1 MLMSDDT
8 NMFVVGKT
16 KEEAYSRA
24 NDVSE
29 NVHAYMKYNLLH
41 INMEKCCLMH
51 FQPNAFS
58 ESENCSRTVPFVS
71 NSHVS
76 KAI

>member
-1 MLMSDDT
+1 MSDDT

-41 INMEKCCLMH
+41 INMEKFCFMH
-51 FQPNAFS
+51 F
-58 ESENCSRTVPFVS
+58 
-71 NSHVS
+71 
-76 KAI
+76 

>member
-1 MLMSDDT
+1 MSDDT

-41 INMEKCCLMH
+41 INMENFALCIFSKRL
-51 FQPNAFS
+51 FQQVKIAL
-58 ESENCSRTVPFVS
+58 ESLVIIMFV
-71 NSHVS
+71 
-76 KAI
+76 KL